1 MSRTF
6 AAPALA
12 LLLAATTVFTPR
24 AHASGGDLNSSEAG
38 VLVSMVLTLSIP
50 LAASVGLVELSKAPF
65 KASEQRS
72 ARKRVPAKPLPPME
86 VKDVTTDAQG
96 CKVQLQVPGNA
107 EQTATLQWPTRQDN
121 PGAAFAVGET
131 VAFVPTP
138 AGAGW
143 NVTDGGG
150 KTLAYVPT
158 EYAAADNLTGT
169 W

>member
-6 AAPALA
+6 TTPAVA
-12 LLLAATTVFTPR
+12 LLLAATTVFTPC
-24 AHASGGDLNSSEAG
+24 AHAGDGHLNSSETG
-38 VLVSMVLTLSIP
+38 VLVSMVLTLSVP
-50 LAASVGLVELSKAPF
+50 LAASTGLVELSKAPF

-86 VKDVTTDAQG
+86 IKEVTTDAEG
-96 CKVQLQVPGNA
+96 CTVQLQVPGNA
-107 EQTATLQWPTRQDN
+107 EQTATLQWPARQDT
-121 PGAAFAVGET
+121 PGAGFTVGQT

-143 NVTDGGG
+143 NVTDGAG

-158 EYAAADNLTGT
+158 EYAAADNRTGT